1 MGKRRIILVDDEQRI
16 VEGLQRALRMYR
28 DAWDVSTAT
37 SGAAALALFEQGPVD
52 VIVSDMR
59 MPEMDG
65 AELLARVK
73 RHYPATMRIVLSGQ
87 TDAAA
92 AVRAMP
98 VAHQFLNKPTDPTCL
113 RELLSRASAMKE
125 RLPDERI
132 HAALGGLD
140 ALPSPR
146 AVRDD
151 LGQTIALGGTLDEVV
166 CIVERDPALVLKLL
180 QIVNSAFFGLRRR
193 ICDVA
198 EAIAYLGMDLV
209 KEIFGVGGPMRTLS
223 LAPQRMD
230 VGAYHNRAHAIA
242 SVARNIAGPSERGA
256 IAFSAGLLNDIGRLA
271 IAATM
276 PDLSD
281 DMHVA
286 VAAYLLDLWGL
297 PRAVVD
303 ALLEHV
309 AVGLDLDAR
318 QKLEPADAIWL
329 ARRAL
334 NDDAVDPNYIA
345 RMGITER
352 WNSLRLKAA

>member
-1 MGKRRIILVDDEQRI
+1 MGRRRIILVDDEQRI

-28 DAWDVSTAT
+28 DAWDVATAT
-37 SGAAALALFEQGPVD
+37 SGREALALFEEGPVD

-73 RHYPATMRIVLSGQ
+73 ELHPGTMRIVLSGQ

-98 VAHQFLNKPTDPTCL
+98 VAHQFLNKPTEAGAL
-113 RELLSRASAMKE
+113 RDLLARAAEMKE
-125 RLPDERI
+125 RLPDERV

-146 AVRDD
+146 AVRDE
-151 LGQTIALGGTLDEVV
+151 LGQTIALGGTLGGVV
-166 CIVERDPALVLKLL
+166 AIVERDPALVLKLL
-180 QIVNSAFFGLRRR
+180 QIANSAFFGLRRR

-198 EAIAYLGMDLV
+198 DAVAYLGIDLL
-209 KEIFGVGGPMRTLS
+209 KQIFGVGGPMRTLS
-223 LAPQRMD
+223 LTPQRLD
-230 VGAYHNRAHAIA
+230 VGAYYHRAHAVA
-242 SVARNIAGPSERGA
+242 SIARNLAGRNERGA
-256 IAFSAGLLNDIGRLA
+256 VAFSAGLLHEIGRLA
-271 IAATM
+271 ISATL
-276 PDLSD
+276 PDLAD

-303 ALLEHV
+303 ALLDHV
-309 AVGLDLDAR
+309 AVGDDLDR
-318 QKLEPADAIWL
+318 REKLTAADAIWL

-334 NDDAVDPNYIA
+334 DGENVDPRYIA
-345 RMGITER
+345 RMGVVER
-352 WNSLRLKAA
+352 WSSLRQMVA